1 MLRCAFPFDCRRI
14 SSPKV
19 TTSPFYEK
27 HGDMQKKAKEL
38 VQIKNVVGEDAVES
52 QSCDYFKAFVYWAA
66 GIKYLNRVRV
76 GLSILLCTR
85 YLAHGWCR
93 ASWECLLPTPL
104 YEAFS
109 AEMVGGAWFTQ
120 ESGFLLLPWPFHLPP
135 HSTSIVLLLHEHS
148 SLKPED
154 KNILIRSS
162 HGIMKPKQEGKQNQN
177 PISTAMLISSCC

>member
-120 ESGFLLLPWPFHLPP
+120 ESGFLLLPCTQGSDKPFTERTVRRGDHSQPQTIRLLPCLDLVFCWWRP
-135 HSTSIVLLLHEHS
+135 GSDTLL
-148 SLKPED
+148 P
-154 KNILIRSS
+154 
-162 HGIMKPKQEGKQNQN
+162 
-177 PISTAMLISSCC
+177 